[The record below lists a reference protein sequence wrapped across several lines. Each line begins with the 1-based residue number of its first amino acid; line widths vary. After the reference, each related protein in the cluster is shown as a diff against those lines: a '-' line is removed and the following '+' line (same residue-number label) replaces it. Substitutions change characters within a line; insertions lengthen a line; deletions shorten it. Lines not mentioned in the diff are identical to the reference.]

1 MRACGVPAPSLN
13 STRCQVKSRLDVQCS
28 TLTAFCPTDDEESDS
43 STPPSS
49 PPVTAVRRRQFDD
62 EEDDSD
68 VLDSWDAAEDSEV
81 EREKEKKATEA
92 KAKAAAEAAANKKP
106 KSERRAEH
114 IAARKALAEDSES
127 EEEETEADRRQR
139 LRATEKAADLSHAHD
154 LFDDFG
160 DIGVPKGRKAV
171 NPGAAVALDGS
182 DPNDTVNLADLPL
195 FKPNTKKQFETLRET
210 LAPILLASG
219 KKSHYTIFLQEFAK
233 QLAADL
239 PSDQVKKISSSLTA
253 LGNQKMKQEKTA
265 EKGGKKTKAA
275 KTKTS
280 LVGTR
285 QNDDDFAAYNNDND
299 DAFGDDDFM

>member
-1 MRACGVPAPSLN
+1 M
-13 STRCQVKSRLDVQCS
+13 
-28 TLTAFCPTDDEESDS
+28 DES
-43 STPPSS
+43 
-49 PPVTAVRRRQFDD
+49 
-62 EEDDSD
+62 
-68 VLDSWDAAEDSEV
+68 
-81 EREKEKKATEA
+81 
-92 KAKAAAEAAANKKP
+92 
-106 KSERRAEH
+106 
-114 IAARKALAEDSES
+114 S
-127 EEEETEADRRQR
+127 EEEETEAERRQR

-171 NPGAAVALDGS
+171 NPAAAVAVDTK
-182 DPNDTVNLADLPL
+182 DPNNTVNLAELPL
-195 FKPNTKKQFETLRET
+195 FKPSTKTQFENLRNTLT
-210 LAPILLASG
+210 PLITASG
-219 KKSHYTIFLQEFAK
+219 KKPHYTLFLQEFAK

-253 LGNQKMKQEKTA
+253 LANEKMKQEKA
-265 EKGGKKTKAA
+265 ADKGGKKTKAA